1 MLKAT
6 VRKTKWGYKGI
17 VQCMNRAKIIW
28 TENAGIE
35 RPSKADAL
43 EDAIR
48 RKADREITW
57 RGHNPNKSTGNGK
70 NIRFGMSSM
79 RE

>member
-17 VQCMNRAKIIW
+17 VRCMNGAKILWI
-28 TENAGIE
+28 ENAGIE

-43 EDAIR
+43 QDAIR
-48 RKADREITW
+48 RKADREIT
-57 RGHNPNKSTGNGK
+57 
-70 NIRFGMSSM
+70 
-79 RE
+79 